1 MTSEITATTLRD
13 RIAEFTQNMA
23 KHAPPEVVSMLAAEI
38 RKLAESGIA
47 NRALAVGA
55 RAPDFSLPDA
65 RGGKVSLS
73 TLVQTGP
80 TVVTF
85 YRGGWCPFCD
95 LQLRA
100 YQGALTEIR
109 RLGAEL
115 VAISPQTPDF
125 AMADVSTKELAFP
138 VLTDA
143 HNHVAKLYGLVFV
156 LSDLMKELQKG
167 FGNPIPKFNGDDSW
181 ELPMPGTFVIDK
193 NRVVR
198 LAHVDPDYMKRLEPA
213 AILDSLRGIRS

>member
-1 MTSEITATTLRD
+1 LHRGRLRTAIRGCDCDALFARRLTRPIASSSSDVRITATTLRD
-13 RIAEFTQNMA
+13 RIAEFMQNMA
-23 KHAPPEVVSMLAAEI
+23 KHAPPEVVTTLAAEI

-47 NRALAVGA
+47 NRTIAVGA

-100 YQGALTEIR
+100 
-109 RLGAEL
+109 
-115 VAISPQTPDF
+115 
-125 AMADVSTKELAFP
+125 
-138 VLTDA
+138 
-143 HNHVAKLYGLVFV
+143 
-156 LSDLMKELQKG
+156 
-167 FGNPIPKFNGDDSW
+167 
-181 ELPMPGTFVIDK
+181 
-193 NRVVR
+193 
-198 LAHVDPDYMKRLEPA
+198 
-213 AILDSLRGIRS
+213 